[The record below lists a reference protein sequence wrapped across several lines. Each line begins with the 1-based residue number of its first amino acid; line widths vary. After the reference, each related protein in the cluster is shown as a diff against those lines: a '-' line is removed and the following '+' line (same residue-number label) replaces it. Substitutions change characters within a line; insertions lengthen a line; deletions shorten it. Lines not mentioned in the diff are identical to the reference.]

1 MNTQERTN
9 FLKKII
15 KDSLISFIDSD
26 YIYIDLP
33 YYSNIGDTLIWK
45 GTETFLSSLPYK
57 CLLRAS
63 FQTFTFPPLDDNIT
77 ILMHGG
83 GNWGDLYVPHNKLR
97 KQVVK
102 HYPNNKI
109 IFLPQTVYYEG
120 ARNAC
125 ADAKVF
131 RKHKKLTIC
140 ARDRYSYNFLRRF
153 DFSKNIILVPDMA
166 FCIDNEVLR
175 QLSYK
180 STGKDLVFKRV
191 DKEKSS
197 MSVLDRYLSGRRYDI
212 SDWPLYEGN
221 DPKADKLYAL
231 LRQGRLSDADRY
243 AIETYL
249 PERFR
254 EGVEHISKYERVF
267 SNRLHG
273 AILAILLG
281 KETFILDNS
290 YGKNSQYYN
299 TWLKGTDNIHLMSVN
314 KPMRIKRK
322 IRFLLHWLMAM
333 VTKDNS
339 SCV

>member
-1 MNTQERTN
+1 MNIQERIE
-9 FLKKII
+9 KQRQII
-15 KDSLISFIDSD
+15 YELLTPLIDCD
-26 YIYIDLP
+26 YLFIDLP

-45 GTETFLSSLPYK
+45 GTETFLSSLSYK
-57 CLLRAS
+57 CLLKAS
-63 FQTFTFPPLDDNIT
+63 FQTFSFPQIEQDTVIV
-77 ILMHGG
+77 MMGG
-83 GNWGDLYVPHNKLR
+83 GNWGDLYAPHNKLR
-97 KQVVK
+97 RDVVE
-102 HYPNNKI
+102 HYPDNKI
-109 IFLPQTVYYEG
+109 IILPQTVYYEG

-153 DFSKNIILVPDMA
+153 DFSKNIVLVPDMA
-166 FCIDNEVLR
+166 FCIDNEALR
-175 QLSYK
+175 QLSCK

-191 DKEKSS
+191 DKEQSS

-221 DPKADKLYAL
+221 DHKADRLYAL
-231 LRQGRLSDADRY
+231 LKAERLLDADRY

-322 IRFLLHWLMAM
+322 IRFLLHWLRAM